1 MCTKI
6 QKMSYLWQTLKQIH
20 MKNNDWKD
28 RLNVVYSTNPD
39 YQYEN
44 IGEEEAETLPK
55 NQQKLRVSMEK
66 KGRGGKTVTLIRGFV
81 GTEDDL
87 KELGKLLK
95 TKCGVGGSAKDE
107 EIIIQGDFKQRIID
121 LLKAEGYTQTK

>member
-1 MCTKI
+1 
-6 QKMSYLWQTLKQIH
+6 
-20 MKNNDWKD
+20 MKSNDWKE

-39 YQYEN
+39 YKYES
-44 IGEEEAETLPK
+44 IEEEEAETPPK
-55 NQQKLRVSMEK
+55 NQQKLRVFMEK
-66 KGRGGKTVTLIRGFV
+66 KGRGGKTVSLIKGFV

-95 TKCGVGGSAKDE
+95 TKCGVGGSVKDG